1 MPSDTVQTQDD
12 EEKTIQLI
20 LESLH
25 TLKRLSD
32 LHEKRLREIAND
44 NSPSLSTTQL
54 DIVEEIRVADTISKL
69 SDNSLRGFVAFL
81 NRYYA

>member
-1 MPSDTVQTQDD
+1 MPNNENHEQDD

-32 LHEKRLREIAND
+32 LHYKKLQELTN
-44 NSPSLSTTQL
+44 NSASLPDTTRTVIQ
-54 DIVEEIRVADTISKL
+54 EETIVADTITKL
-69 SDNSLRGFVAFL
+69 ADNSLRGYTDYL

>member
-1 MPSDTVQTQDD
+1 MPNNNDHEQDD
-12 EEKTIQLI
+12 EEKTIQLL

-32 LHEKRLREIAND
+32 IHHKKLQEIGE
-44 NSPSLSTTQL
+44 NSTVLPHTTRTV
-54 DIVEEIRVADTISKL
+54 IREEIRVADTITRL
-69 SDNSLRGFVAFL
+69 ADNSLRGFTEYL